1 MQNLIVS
8 SKDAFGK
15 WEIKSAIRLM
25 SMGRTPKVPVSTV
38 TSNDTGQDSI
48 SLDLDGRQEF
58 EDESSPLRQ
67 KHDATTTDAAE
78 AHKWAL
84 KAAATAQARET
95 AELQNAHTSELQE
108 RVSATKQE
116 LESAFEERLA
126 DALRQAEVAQKQAA
140 TTTEKLEQEFAD
152 RLADA
157 LSDTEEEARAELE
170 KARQAWQ
177 AGTEAVLAS
186 ARKEWQADEAA
197 RSTATKKEFEL
208 KLARLR
214 QQLDDASLN
223 FDEMRKQTLDAAAA
237 DRAREIAEL
246 E

>member
-15 WEIKSAIRLM
+15 WEIKSAIRLK
-25 SMGRTPKVPVSTV
+25 SMGRMPKAPVSSV

-58 EDESSPLRQ
+58 EDEPSQLRQ

-84 KAAATAQARET
+84 KAAATAQAREI
-95 AELQNAHTSELQE
+95 AELQNAHTRELQE
-108 RVSATKQE
+108 KVSATKQE

-140 TTTEKLEQEFAD
+140 TTKEMLEQEFAD

-157 LSDTEEEARAELE
+157 RRNAKEQAMAELK
-170 KARQAWQ
+170 KARHAWQ
-177 AGTEAVLAS
+177 AEVEVALAS
-186 ARKEWQADEAA
+186 AHKDWRADEAA
-197 RSTATKKEFEL
+197 LLASLETKKCW
-208 KLARLR
+208 R
-214 QQLDDASLN
+214 
-223 FDEMRKQTLDAAAA
+223 
-237 DRAREIAEL
+237 
-246 E
+246 